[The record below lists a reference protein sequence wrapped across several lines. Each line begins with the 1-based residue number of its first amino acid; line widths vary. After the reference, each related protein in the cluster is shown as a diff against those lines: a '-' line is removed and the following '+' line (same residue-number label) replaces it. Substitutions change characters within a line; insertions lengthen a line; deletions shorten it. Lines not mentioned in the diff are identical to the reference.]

1 MIADGAAGYAFGERS
16 FADRALDHVQ
26 IILALA
32 RRELASR
39 FGQSVVGY
47 AWTYVMPL
55 IWIGSTYFVFSF
67 VGRRAP
73 VYTDLVTFII
83 SGLIP
88 FLSFRLVIGA
98 MGRVNGSVRALVI
111 YPTVTRDHAAIAM
124 ALVELANTFLVF
136 GVVAALNYVCLG
148 NWELENP
155 LQFAGGVVL
164 AWGLGASYGY
174 FFSTLALINVTFQY
188 ISGPL
193 LRPAIFLSG
202 IFFVA
207 NELPQKMLDLFQ
219 YNPVLHAVEFGRDGM
234 LFHYTSRI
242 ADPLYV
248 VVWIAGLLAA
258 SMVVRVVRR
267 V

>member
-1 MIADGAAGYAFGERS
+1 MIADGTAGYGFAERS

-155 LQFAGGVVL
+155 LQFAGGVIL

-207 NELPQKMLDLFQ
+207 NELPQKMLELFQ

-248 VVWIAGLLAA
+248 VLWIAGLLAA

>member
-1 MIADGAAGYAFGERS
+1 MIADGLADFAPAERS
-16 FADRALDHVQ
+16 LADRALDHVH

-39 FGQSVVGY
+39 FGQNALGY

-98 MGRVNGSVRALVI
+98 MARVNGSVRSLVI

-124 ALVELANTFLVF
+124 ALVELGNTFLVF
-136 GVVAALNYVCLG
+136 GVVAALNYAFLG
-148 NWELENP
+148 NFELENP
-155 LQFAGGVVL
+155 LQFVGGVIL

-174 FFSTLALINVTFQY
+174 FFSTLALINLTFQY
-188 ISGPL
+188 IASPL

-207 NELPQKMLDLFQ
+207 NELPQKMLNLFQ

-248 VVWIAGLLAA
+248 VFWIAGLLAA
-258 SMVVRVVRR
+258 SMVVRIARR
-267 V
+267 A